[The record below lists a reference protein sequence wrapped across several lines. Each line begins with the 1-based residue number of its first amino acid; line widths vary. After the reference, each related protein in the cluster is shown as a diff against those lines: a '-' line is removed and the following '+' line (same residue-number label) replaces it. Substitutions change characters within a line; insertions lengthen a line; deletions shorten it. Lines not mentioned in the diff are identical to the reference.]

1 MRRAG
6 HACGSIRA
14 CGQCARA
21 VHAHGGRRRGDPAT
35 GGPLRDGAPDATES
49 RKTAVLRRARER
61 GGITTAEAA
70 ELLGVQ
76 DYTARRILNAMADDG
91 FLEKT
96 GGRRGRVY
104 KPAQGSY

>member
-1 MRRAG
+1 MVRPTPPRAG
-6 HACGSIRA
+6 
-14 CGQCARA
+14 
-21 VHAHGGRRRGDPAT
+21 GRPCCD
-35 GGPLRDGAPDATES
+35 
-49 RKTAVLRRARER
+49 ARER

-70 ELLGVQ
+70 ELLGVK

-96 GGRRGRVY
+96 WGRRGRVY